1 MMGDTFPKKY
11 DVVIFCFLNPR
22 KNVFQNTAATAEGGL
37 TLIKPDADVT
47 LVLDGRILYLFFA
60 PVTVDTYTST
70 SADCFVKVGGLL
82 LKILFVFFFRCLV
95 I

>member
-11 DVVIFCFLNPR
+11 YVVIFCFLNPR

-47 LVLDGRILYLFFA
+47 LVLDGRILYLFLL
-60 PVTVDTYTST
+60 PSPSILTPQHQQTVS
-70 SADCFVKVGGLL
+70 SRLADC
-82 LKILFVFFFRCLV
+82 C
-95 I
+95 